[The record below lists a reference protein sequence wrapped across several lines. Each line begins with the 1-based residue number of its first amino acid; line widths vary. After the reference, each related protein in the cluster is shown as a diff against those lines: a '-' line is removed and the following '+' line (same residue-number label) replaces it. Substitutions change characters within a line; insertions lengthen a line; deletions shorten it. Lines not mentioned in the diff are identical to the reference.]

1 MHRLFFALVGALVL
15 AACGPAAPGS
25 VTDDLGRTV
34 ALGGTPESVM
44 SLAPN
49 ITELVATAAGVDRL
63 AGVGMSDD
71 LAPVESPC
79 IEGDLFAAGSDE

>member
-49 ITELVATAAGVDRL
+49 ITEQQAAPGVR
-63 AGVGMSDD
+63 G
-71 LAPVESPC
+71 
-79 IEGDLFAAGSDE
+79 